1 MNNTTKLSNNN
12 NPTNEITYPHV
23 IFSFERKDYTFAELL
38 TVFSANF
45 FDLICLHNFIL
56 PDSPCTAIRVN
67 EPTLNLLI
75 IVISTSTDYKIY
87 YCDNCPTLGH
97 RLLSKVRP
105 LFNNQT
111 ITQVL
116 HPSQNSL
123 VAHTAKQLNN
133 QRSKSHPLNSLIKN
147 HKHKKPR
154 NTHTQSLLLPHL
166 QIDLVLLDT
175 PPPPIY
181 PTIGNPISPIKDQ
194 RKYTQAQH

>member
-56 PDSPCTAIRVN
+56 PDSPCAAIRVN
-67 EPTLNLLI
+67 VLTLNLLI

-97 RLLSKVRP
+97 RLSSKVRP

-111 ITQVL
+111 LTQVL
-116 HPSQNSL
+116 PPSQNSL
-123 VAHTAKQLNN
+123 VAHTAKQ
-133 QRSKSHPLNSLIKN
+133 QSTPKKSSFKLFN
-147 HKHKKPR
+147 KKP
-154 NTHTQSLLLPHL
+154 
-166 QIDLVLLDT
+166 QIQEAEEHPYSVITTAPSTDRPRPT
-175 PPPPIY
+175 GHSPPIY
-181 PTIGNPISPIKDQ
+181 PTIGNPISPIKDK